1 MKLRKALFGFV
12 CLSSV
17 LALAA
22 CGSDR
27 KTTKKLTT
35 IVKTTSSQTTT
46 TQATTKKDVPAKYAT
61 NKATYD
67 SFFNPATAEAAI
79 AYNFT
84 MDGVTKSEEYTTNI
98 TLKMADNRAVQLM
111 NGTTPMAYQTYA
123 VETDGSITVA
133 SYRGTGSGWTLEN
146 TISYASNQ
154 LVAFCCMNV
163 APVGFDF
170 DKFTFNFETNTY
182 ETKEKVEFEY
192 KMGESTYKFEISDYT
207 IQFEDNKPVKIFFN
221 RTQKMYNTDGE
232 LVDTFGGS
240 MTITISNIGTTVVDP
255 MATSSMS

>member
-1 MKLRKALFGFV
+1 MKLRKALFGLV

-17 LALAA
+17 FALVA
-22 CGSDR
+22 CDSK

-46 TQATTKKDVPAKYAT
+46 TTKATTTKKEVPAKYAT

-84 MDGVTKSEEYTTNI
+84 LDGVSKNGEYTSNI

-111 NGTTPMAYQTYA
+111 GTTPMAYQTYA
-123 VETDGSITVA
+123 VETDGSITVT
-133 SYRGTGSGWTLEN
+133 SYRGSGSGWASAGTL
-146 TISYASNQ
+146 SYASNQ

-163 APVGFDF
+163 CPIGFDF

-182 ETKEKVEFEY
+182 EAKEKIEFEY
-192 KMGESTYKFEISDYT
+192 VIEETKYKFEISDYT
-207 IQFEDNKPVKIFFN
+207 IQFEDNKPVKVFFN
-221 RTQKMYNTDGE
+221 RVQKEYNTAGE
-232 LVDTFGGS
+232 LVDSFGGS

>member
-1 MKLRKALFGFV
+1 MKLRKALFGLV

-17 LALAA
+17 FALVA
-22 CGSDR
+22 CDSK

-46 TQATTKKDVPAKYAT
+46 TKATTTKKEVPAKYAT

-84 MDGVTKSEEYTTNI
+84 MDGVSKNGEYTTNI
-98 TLKMADNRAVQLM
+98 TLKMADNRAVQLV
-111 NGTTPMAYQTYA
+111 NGTTAMAYQTYA
-123 VETDGSITVA
+123 VETDGSITVT
-133 SYRGTGSGWTLEN
+133 SYRGSGSGWASTGTL
-146 TISYASNQ
+146 SYASNQ

-163 APVGFDF
+163 CPIGLDF

-182 ETKEKVEFEY
+182 EAKEKIEFEY
-192 KMGESTYKFEISDYT
+192 VMEETKYKFEISDYT

-221 RTQKMYNTDGE
+221 RVQKGYNTDGE